1 MEKYIIIFVIL
12 ATIYYI
18 QTKFKETEGFES
30 VPAQSVGGID
40 DTNAINTLAQI
51 SKQLMV
57 GGVTVPGAMTV
68 TGALTVN
75 GGITTPKGTGY
86 KVTSS
91 NGQSYGIWGG
101 AGSGFATDNGL
112 EIHTYKPDGG
122 WAGNPLNI
130 VGNDTRVNGNLN
142 VGGEIRGNCAADQEN
157 GFRFPYHC
165 WMKVARTDG
174 GQDPYK
180 LLYENSGKTV
190 FRSPNGF
197 EFRNPQDQVLYR
209 VDRIHGPQLSE
220 LFRITNQQWKY
231 VLFSSDG
238 NALNCNGN
246 GNFDMTW
253 QNNPEYFWYQRGSR
267 IFNYKYPNKC
277 MTITG
282 DRGWNRDTFVNL
294 TDFDPNNA
302 HQCWTWSWA
311 GCIVTSSCSN
321 GEGNPV
327 PALKNGWITKMRCRQ
342 DGRIDIWDWNGGAD
356 CNFWKW

>member
-1 MEKYIIIFVIL
+1 MEKYIIILVIL

-197 EFRNPQDQVLYR
+197 EFRNPQDQVLFRIDNNGITNNTTLFRKHDTAGYFHIR
-209 VDRIHGPQLSE
+209 AYCWRTPIYYGFNMMWNDNNIKEAVRAKWGWNESMFNNSIQDMRQSNDGDQNWTARYLVVFPGYKVRLYSWDGSFIDRIGVQGVGEHAFGDNNQRIHGIYVALAEEGDPPD
-220 LFRITNQQWKY
+220 RINW
-231 VLFSSDG
+231 
-238 NALNCNGN
+238 
-246 GNFDMTW
+246 
-253 QNNPEYFWYQRGSR
+253 
-267 IFNYKYPNKC
+267 
-277 MTITG
+277 
-282 DRGWNRDTFVNL
+282 
-294 TDFDPNNA
+294 
-302 HQCWTWSWA
+302 
-311 GCIVTSSCSN
+311 
-321 GEGNPV
+321 
-327 PALKNGWITKMRCRQ
+327 
-342 DGRIDIWDWNGGAD
+342 
-356 CNFWKW
+356 

>member
-18 QTKFKETEGFES
+18 QSKLQLTEGFQS
-30 VPAQSVGGID
+30 APAQSLGGID

-57 GGVTVPGAMTV
+57 GGVTVPGNINIQGDLIFPNQTTIKGAGRLHISGEELLYILNKKGVMIGKEWGG
-68 TGALTVN
+68 TGDLTVQGN
-75 GGITTPKGTGY
+75 
-86 KVTSS
+86 
-91 NGQSYGIWGG
+91 QSI
-101 AGSGFATDNGL
+101 AG
-112 EIHTYKPDGG
+112 E
-122 WAGNPLNI
+122 
-130 VGNDTRVNGNLN
+130 LN
-142 VGGEIRGNCAADQEN
+142 VAGAIRGNWSTDQEN
-157 GFRFPYHC
+157 GFKFPYHC

-180 LLYENSGKTV
+180 LLFENSGKTV

-209 VDRIHGPQLSE
+209 VDRMNGPQLSE
-220 LFRITNQQWKY
+220 IFRITNQHWKY
-231 VLFSSDG
+231 VLFSSNGNDLNCDG
-238 NALNCNGN
+238 NGGFN
-246 GNFDMTW
+246 MTW
-253 QNNPEYFWYQRGSR
+253 QNNPEYFWYLRGSR

-302 HQCWTWSWA
+302 YQSWTWCATGNIAS
-311 GCIVTSSCSN
+311 TTCSN

-327 PALKNGWITKMRCRQ
+327 PAMKNGWITKMRCRG
-342 DGRIDIWDWNGGAD
+342 DGRIDIWDWGGGGD
-356 CNFWKW
+356 TQFWKW

>member
-1 MEKYIIIFVIL
+1 MEKYIIILVIL

-18 QTKFKETEGFES
+18 QSKLKETEGFAD
-30 VPAQSVGGID
+30 VPAQSLGGVD

-51 SKQLMV
+51 AKNLMT
-57 GGVTVPGAMTV
+57 GGVTIPGAINLSNSKSKFTLINDPDNCFRIKDDR
-68 TGALTVN
+68 GAQVLAINDGGSIYSKGDGFILSGNDLILKGNQSIGGSLTVN
-75 GGITTPKGTGY
+75 GDFKGNWST
-86 KVTSS
+86 
-91 NGQSYGIWGG
+91 
-101 AGSGFATDNGL
+101 
-112 EIHTYKPDGG
+112 
-122 WAGNPLNI
+122 
-130 VGNDTRVNGNLN
+130 
-142 VGGEIRGNCAADQEN
+142 DQEN
-157 GFRFPYHC
+157 GFKMPYHC
-165 WMKVARTDG
+165 WMKVAKTDG

-180 LLYENSGKTV
+180 LLFENSGKTV
-190 FRSPNGF
+190 LRSPNGF